1 MIKIIFLA
9 LLLQQ
14 VRPDFILKKLREN
27 TKIESIKFEAAMEIK
42 KGKKRLLKEFYGYGK
57 GNNFLIVFTNP
68 EDRDVKY
75 LKLERDLYIYLPDID
90 DVVRISGDMLKQS
103 LMGSDLSY
111 EDLMEDDPFSYY
123 SGKIIKDT
131 VLEGHGVYILELVD
145 TTGKAQYYRVKL
157 FVDKTKYVP
166 WKEELFTKSG
176 RKIKEIKAFTISR
189 FGERYYITD
198 FIIQDLRMRNSSTR
212 IIYKKLEFDIKIPE
226 SFFSKETLYK

>member
-27 TKIESIKFEAAMEIK
+27 TKIESIKFEATMEIK
-42 KGKKRLLKEFYGYGK
+42 KGKRRLLKEFYGYGK

-75 LKLERDLYIYLPDID
+75 LKLEKDLYIYLPDID

-123 SGKIIKDT
+123 HAKIIKDT
-131 VLEGHGVYILELVD
+131 VLEGHKVYILELVD
-145 TTGKAQYYRVKL
+145 TTGNAPYYRVKL
-157 FVDKTKYVP
+157 FVDKEKYIS
-166 WKEELFTKSG
+166 WKEELFTRSG
-176 RKIKEIKAFTISR
+176 RKIKETETLTVSR

-198 FIIQDLRMRNSSTR
+198 FIMRDLRMRDSSTR
-212 IIYKKLEFDIKIPE
+212 ITFKKLQFDIEIPE